1 MIPMAF
7 TTGEGSEIRAPLA
20 ITLIGGLSVSTM
32 LTMIIIPV
40 LYSITEAR
48 KISLEELEKT
58 QPTGIPETAE
68 A

>member
-20 ITLIGGLSVSTM
+20 ITLIGGLSVSTL

-40 LYSITEAR
+40 LYSFTAAKR
-48 KISLEELEKT
+48 LDLEELEKT
-58 QPTGIPETAE
+58 QPTGIPEA
-68 A
+68 AKA